1 MTVRGIIDQLAGQGK
16 TLAVAESL
24 TGGLLAA
31 SFVDVS
37 GASLVFR
44 GGIVTYATDT
54 KSDVLGVDPNLLR
67 ERGPVD
73 PEVAA
78 QMAARAALVF
88 GADVAAATTGV
99 AGPEPQ
105 HGVAI
110 GTVFVAVIDN
120 LSGISEVRGA
130 TFEGDRLA
138 IRNQTVALAHEMISD
153 TIVAAG

>member
-1 MTVRGIIDQLAGQGK
+1 
-16 TLAVAESL
+16 
-24 TGGLLAA
+24 
-31 SFVDVS
+31 
-37 GASLVFR
+37 
-44 GGIVTYATDT
+44 
-54 KSDVLGVDPNLLR
+54 
-67 ERGPVD
+67 
-73 PEVAA
+73 
-78 QMAARAALVF
+78 MAARAALVF